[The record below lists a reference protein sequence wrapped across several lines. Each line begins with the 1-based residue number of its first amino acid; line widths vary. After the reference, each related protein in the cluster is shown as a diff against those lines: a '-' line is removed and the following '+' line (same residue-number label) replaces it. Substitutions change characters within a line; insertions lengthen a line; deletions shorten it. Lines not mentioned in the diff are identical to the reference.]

1 MDEKDT
7 VWNTDSAAYSDV
19 IAAYEVLLSQ
29 PFEPKDEKYRSAGEV
44 SALSLADSRLP
55 KEKRDILIG
64 LGFRPVVGERSTV
77 DALKIDVLSE
87 TWADE
92 SGGTT
97 AEISLGMPKY
107 FVSTYFVDGRVISI
121 WPSDSAMIGKPAE
134 LRIIE
139 AGTGDLRKDIERALQ
154 LREERGTPT
163 LKYVDTKTAGLR
175 EEYSWR
181 FIRVDPVAFA
191 MANPDMRLVRKM
203 ILNWFLKAVGLIVLV
218 AVGVTL
224 VWGIQP
230 YFLGAVAVL
239 LAILVWSLF
248 GAMKKKNGP
257 ADVSRED
264 FEKALRMME
273 EMENEKKD

>member
-7 VWNTDSAAYSDV
+7 AWNTDSAAYADN
-19 IAAYEVLLSQ
+19 IAAYEALLNQ
-29 PFEPKDEKYRSAGEV
+29 PFEPKDEKYRSTSEV
-44 SALSLADSRLP
+44 SALNLADSKLP
-55 KEKRDILIG
+55 ETTKNILIE
-64 LGFRPVVGERSTV
+64 LGFRPVVLERSSV
-77 DALKIDVLSE
+77 GALKIDAISE

-97 AEISLGMPKY
+97 AEIPLSMPQF

-134 LRIIE
+134 RRIIE
-139 AGTGDLRKDIERALQ
+139 AGTGDLRKDIERALHW
-154 LREERGTPT
+154 REEHGTPT

-181 FIRVDPVAFA
+181 HIRVDPVAFA
-191 MANPDMRLVRKM
+191 MANPDMKLVRKM
-203 ILNWFLKAVGLIVLV
+203 ILNGFMKLAGAVGLV
-218 AVGVTL
+218 AVVVTL
-224 VWGIQP
+224 VWGVQP
-230 YFLGAVAVL
+230 YFLGACVL
-239 LAILVWSLF
+239 LLALQAWSLH
-248 GAMKKKNGP
+248 GELKKNGP

-273 EMENEKKD
+273 KMENEKKD

>member
-1 MDEKDT
+1 MDEKNSA
-7 VWNTDSAAYSDV
+7 WETDSAAYADT
-19 IAAYEVLLSQ
+19 IAAYEALLSQ
-29 PFEPKDEKYRSAGEV
+29 PFEPKDEKYRSASDV
-44 SALSLADSRLP
+44 NALSFSESQLP
-55 KEKRDILIG
+55 EKTKEVLID

-97 AEISLGMPKY
+97 AEFSLGIPKH

-139 AGTGDLRKDIERALQ
+139 GGTGDLRKDIERALQ

-163 LKYVDTKTAGLR
+163 LKYVDAKTAGLR

-191 MANPDMRLVRKM
+191 MANPDMKQVRKL
-203 ILNWFLKAVGLIVLV
+203 ILNWFLKAVGLVVLV
-218 AVGVTL
+218 AVVVTL

-239 LAILVWSLF
+239 LAMLVWSLF
-248 GAMKKKNGP
+248 GALKKDGP
-257 ADVSRED
+257 ADLSRED
-264 FEKALRMME
+264 VEKALRMME
-273 EMENEKKD
+273 EMDNAKKD